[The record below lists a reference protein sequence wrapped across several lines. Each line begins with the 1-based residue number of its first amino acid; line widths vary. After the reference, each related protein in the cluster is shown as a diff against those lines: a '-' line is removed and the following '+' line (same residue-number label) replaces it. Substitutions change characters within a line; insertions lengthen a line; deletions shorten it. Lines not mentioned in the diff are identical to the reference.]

1 MSESPNGKAAEVA
14 EIAAE
19 KVLAEK
25 SSPSSPSTAD
35 VKQAKS
41 ALDDATTSDSSKD
54 HQPRARAS
62 SRSETRAGLVS
73 PPFKCNFELTADAVE
88 VAKLEETAEKI
99 QKLMRDQHRDRPGYF
114 AGRRRASNVE
124 GENRE
129 RTASTG
135 NKSANGE
142 SKSPQRVRDHDRPG
156 FFVART
162 RNAQRQQAQAQ
173 VGGISSPESKTSGDA
188 ANNSQSGKQ
197 RSNNNQR
204 RRGNAGKNKN
214 SGGGVAVPLKVVV
227 G

>member
-1 MSESPNGKAAEVA
+1 MSESPNGKTAEVA
-14 EIAAE
+14 EIAE

-25 SSPSSPSTAD
+25 TSPSSSPSD
-35 VKQAKS
+35 VKQAKSDIKS
-41 ALDDATTSDSSKD
+41 ALDDATSDSKD

-99 QKLMRDQHRDRPGYF
+99 QQLMRDQHRDRPGYF
-114 AGRRRASNVE
+114 VGRRRASNVE
-124 GENRE
+124 VENRE

-162 RNAQRQQAQAQ
+162 RNAQRQQAQA

-188 ANNSQSGKQ
+188 ANNQSGKQ
-197 RSNNNQR
+197 RSNKQR

-214 SGGGVAVPLKVVV
+214 SGGVAVPLKVVV